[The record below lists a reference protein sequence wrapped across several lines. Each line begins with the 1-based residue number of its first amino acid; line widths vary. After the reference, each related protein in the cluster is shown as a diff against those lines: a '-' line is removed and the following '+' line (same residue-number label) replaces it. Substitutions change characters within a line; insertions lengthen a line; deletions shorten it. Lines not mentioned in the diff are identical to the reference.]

1 MHSGCLE
8 RRQIRLLALSDT
20 RVIASHPDS
29 GTSAHNADFAPD
41 SPGASDHKQGPTRAV
56 TIFIVILVVNFS
68 LFDSLAFNRV
78 LASPARCI

>member
-8 RRQIRLLALSDT
+8 CHLIRLHALSDT

-29 GTSAHNADFAPD
+29 GTSAHIADFSPD
-41 SPGASDHKQGPTRAV
+41 SSGANDHKQGPTHAV

-68 LFDSLAFNRV
+68 LVDSLAF
-78 LASPARCI
+78 I

>member
-8 RRQIRLLALSDT
+8 RRQIRLHALSDT
-20 RVIASHPDS
+20 RVIASLPDS

-41 SPGASDHKQGPTRAV
+41 SSGTSDHKQGPTHAV

-68 LFDSLAFNRV
+68 LVDSLAF
-78 LASPARCI
+78 I